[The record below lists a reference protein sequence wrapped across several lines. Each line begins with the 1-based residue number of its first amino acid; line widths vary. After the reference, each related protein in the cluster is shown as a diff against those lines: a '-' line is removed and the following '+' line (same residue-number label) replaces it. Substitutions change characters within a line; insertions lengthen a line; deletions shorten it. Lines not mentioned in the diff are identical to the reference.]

1 VEQKLLTPAQAWHTL
16 QRGNERFRTGVPRHP
31 RQDDLTRTELA
42 HQQHPHAVVFCCS
55 DSRVAPELI
64 FDEGVGDL
72 FVIRNAGQVLS
83 DPVLGSLEYAVEL
96 LAVPLIVVIGH
107 QECGAVAAAIAELG
121 ADAAPLPPYIAR
133 ITELIKPSV
142 RQIAGTGVTDPAA
155 VDAAAVGRAHVEHTI
170 GGFLAASEILSSA
183 VANGTLAIVGAG
195 YQLVEGRVTPDTVV
209 GIIEERVSAQ

>member
-1 VEQKLLTPAQAWHTL
+1 MEQKPLTPAQAWHML
-16 QRGNERFRTGVPRHP
+16 QRGNERFLSGRPKHP
-31 RQDDLTRTELA
+31 RQDHVTRTELA
-42 HQQHPHAVVFCCS
+42 HEQHPHAVVFCCS
-55 DSRVAPELI
+55 DSRVAPELL

-72 FVIRNAGQVLS
+72 FVIRNAGQVVS
-83 DPVLGSLEYAVEL
+83 DPVVGSFEYAVEL
-96 LAVPLIVVIGH
+96 LDVPLIVVIGH

-121 ADAAPLPPYIAR
+121 TNAAPLPPYIAR

-142 RQIAGTGVTDPAA
+142 RQVAGTGVIDPAA

-170 GGFLAASEILSSA
+170 GDLLAASEILSSA

-209 GIIEERVSAQ
+209 GVIEEKEPLS